1 MSRKE
6 AAAEIEAGGRRKEI
20 ADEAIRQAVCGSR
33 KTEATAWNCG
43 NKKDMVV
50 STEKLRLFLC
60 QKKGLLASKDTDRPF
75 TFLWKNSL
83 ERCKM
88 GLEICLKLFVLWK
101 RTQMEKFWRLRR
113 R

>member
-1 MSRKE
+1 VSREE

-50 STEKLRLFLC
+50 STEKLRLFLFY
-60 QKKGLLASKDTDRPF
+60 GNNVSVNE
-75 TFLWKNSL
+75 TFF
-83 ERCKM
+83 
-88 GLEICLKLFVLWK
+88 I
-101 RTQMEKFWRLRR
+101 
-113 R
+113 